1 MSFMQSTSNQEPI
14 MNPISIS
21 VLAIVIT
28 AMLALVTP
36 VTHFIQHEEAATATH
51 ATGTP
56 SVR

>member
-1 MSFMQSTSNQEPI
+1 MHFIPSTSNQEPI

-36 VTHFIQHEEAATATH
+36 VTHFIQHEEAAMATH
-51 ATGTP
+51 TTRTLA
-56 SVR
+56 VR